1 MNLKKEC
8 LGRGNT
14 FTLKPNFCLCLLD
27 KQKSNQARRVF
38 YPEAFTLL
46 KRQMSDWCDCG
57 PDVRVAH
64 IQRQRLRM
72 QLHAAACRGIPTGS
86 EYEVEWSGYCG
97 PWLLAWN
104 STCAQECHTEG
115 YSNDGLGCGFWWQ
128 VNLSWTFSSLI
139 PSLSRLGFRLQTS
152 ARITSYPTV
161 TRVPQS
167 AKRRWKWL
175 PKLFMKT
182 PAAVKYSR
190 PAFESLWL
198 LVTLWGQGS
207 KLY

>member
-14 FTLKPNFCLCLLD
+14 FTLKPTFCLCLLD
-27 KQKSNQARRVF
+27 KQQSNQACRVF

-57 PDVRVAH
+57 PDIRVAH

-139 PSLSRLGFRLQTS
+139 PSLSRLGFRLQPS
-152 ARITSYPTV
+152 AHVTSYPTV
-161 TRVPQS
+161 TRVSPECKEKMTVTPQTLHEDPS
-167 AKRRWKWL
+167 SCEIFQTCFWKSMTFG
-175 PKLFMKT
+175 P
-182 PAAVKYSR
+182 
-190 PAFESLWL
+190 
-198 LVTLWGQGS
+198 TLRAG
-207 KLY
+207 